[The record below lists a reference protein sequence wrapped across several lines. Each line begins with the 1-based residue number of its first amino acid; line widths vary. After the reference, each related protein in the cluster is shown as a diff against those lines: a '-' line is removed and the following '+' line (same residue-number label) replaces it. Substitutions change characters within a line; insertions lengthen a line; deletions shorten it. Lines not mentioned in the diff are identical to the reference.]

1 MLKTAKTKAFRDN
14 FLDFVRELE
23 RKGKAGSYIA
33 RFKKVIRSWLSF
45 NGLDVKLKINI
56 AREYETPR
64 IADERVPSKEE
75 LDKILRMASTRARV
89 SIALMAFSG
98 LRPQSLGNYDGTDG
112 LKIGDFIEAEIKADS
127 IKFQKIPA
135 ILVIRKG
142 LSKVR
147 HQYFTFVPQQ
157 TLTYIQDYLQ
167 KRVKT
172 GEKLSKNS
180 PLLGFD
186 PRGFRKNSF
195 LRTNLVT
202 RDIRETILKAG
213 FNWRPYVLRAY
224 FDTNMIIAESK
235 GKISHPY
242 LQFMMGHKGDIE
254 ARYSTNKGIL
264 PPDMI
269 EDMRKCYRE
278 CMNIF
283 AEKARARERIPV
295 IFDTDI
301 GSDIDD
307 TWALI
312 MLLKSPELDPKL
324 IITENGDTT
333 YRAKIVAKILE
344 RAGRTDIP
352 IGIGIRTSDKA
363 GPQLA
368 WVEDYNITRYPGI
381 VHKDGIKYL
390 IETIMNSSEPI
401 TLICTGPL
409 TNIAAALEIEPR
421 IARKVKFVGMLGCLR
436 KSPLGYGGG
445 KGGIVAEYN
454 VLADPKAAQ
463 KVFSAPWR
471 DMTITPLDTCGFV
484 KLKGEKY
491 RMIRECGD
499 PLIQDLMENYKIW
512 LKSRGGDW
520 LEIYETQSSI
530 LFDTV
535 AIYLAFS
542 DELLVMEDLGV
553 RITDD
558 GYTIID
564 EKARTVHCAVDW
576 KDLSAFEDLIVE
588 RLTQTHA

>member
-1 MLKTAKTKAFRDN
+1 MTKKYSKMLEDDDVRRWYENLAAKSKITADVYLRTLGLFCELNRTDPKALLKTAKTKAFRDN

-75 LDKILRMASTRARV
+75 LDKILRMASPRARV

-127 IKFQKIPA
+127 IKFQKVPA

-202 RDIRETILKAG
+202 RDIREAILKAG

-254 ARYSTNKGIL
+254 ARYSTNKGVL

-278 CMNIF
+278 CM
-283 AEKARARERIPV
+283 PY
-295 IFDTDI
+295 
-301 GSDIDD
+301 
-307 TWALI
+307 
-312 MLLKSPELDPKL
+312 LLTSVQ
-324 IITENGDTT
+324 T
-333 YRAKIVAKILE
+333 LE
-344 RAGRTDIP
+344 
-352 IGIGIRTSDKA
+352 
-363 GPQLA
+363 
-368 WVEDYNITRYPGI
+368 
-381 VHKDGIKYL
+381 
-390 IETIMNSSEPI
+390 
-401 TLICTGPL
+401 
-409 TNIAAALEIEPR
+409 
-421 IARKVKFVGMLGCLR
+421 
-436 KSPLGYGGG
+436 
-445 KGGIVAEYN
+445 
-454 VLADPKAAQ
+454 
-463 KVFSAPWR
+463 
-471 DMTITPLDTCGFV
+471 
-484 KLKGEKY
+484 
-491 RMIRECGD
+491 
-499 PLIQDLMENYKIW
+499 
-512 LKSRGGDW
+512 
-520 LEIYETQSSI
+520 QSSI
-530 LFDTV
+530 IREAKIEALKSIAKSLFGIDLV
-535 AIYLAFS
+535 EVKIAREKELGRELSKEEEIQLFEEKLRKMRENPDPQKIVRE
-542 DELLVMEDLGV
+542 DELEEYIAEGWQFVSVLPSK
-553 RITDD
+553 RI
-558 GYTIID
+558 
-564 EKARTVHCAVDW
+564 
-576 KDLSAFEDLIVE
+576 LIKKE
-588 RLTQTHA
+588 FTF